1 MMKINGVSAS
11 GNRMPIGTGMGTQE
25 DAASKSLKKQIG
37 DAQER
42 LQEIS
47 SSEDIPMEEKMKKR
61 QEIQKEITTLNQQL
75 RQHEI
80 ELRRE
85 QQAQQKAQAAENSQA
100 KQTQKGDGL
109 SQAGMQAIISAD
121 TSLKQAQVQ
130 KSVSTSMEGRAGVL
144 KAEIKQDKG
153 KNTEAKE
160 AELAQVEQKAADATQ
175 SQMETLKEAN
185 NAIKEAATAEPD
197 NKKDEKV
204 TKTGKKT
211 DEKTENKEQEQALEK
226 EVPEKEVSEQKP
238 DGEAV
243 GTNVDV
249 RL

>member
-25 DAASKSLKKQIG
+25 DAVSKSLKKQIG

-47 SSEDIPMEEKMKKR
+47 SSEDLSMEEKMKKR

-80 ELRRE
+80 ELRKE
-85 QQAQQKAQAAENSQA
+85 KQQEQKASNKEPR
-100 KQTQKGDGL
+100 QTTKGG
-109 SQAGMQAIISAD
+109 SMSSASMQAIISAD

-130 KSVSTSMEGRAGVL
+130 KSVSTRMEGRAGVL

-197 NKKDEKV
+197 NKKDETV

-226 EVPEKEVSEQKP
+226 EIPEKEVSEQKP

>member
-11 GNRMPIGTGMGTQE
+11 GNRMPIGTGMNTQE
-25 DAASKSLKKQIG
+25 DAVSKSLKKQIE

-47 SSEDIPMEEKMKKR
+47 SSEDLSMEEKMKKR

-80 ELRRE
+80 ELRKE
-85 QQAQQKAQAAENSQA
+85 KQQEQKASNKEPR
-100 KQTQKGDGL
+100 QTTKGG
-109 SQAGMQAIISAD
+109 SMSSASMQAIISAD

-130 KSVSTSMEGRAGVL
+130 KSVSTRMEGRAGVL

-175 SQMETLKEAN
+175 SQMETLGEAN

-197 NKKDEKV
+197 NKKDETV

-211 DEKTENKEQEQALEK
+211 DEKTENKEQEQEKALEK
-226 EVPEKEVSEQKP
+226 EIPEKEVSEQKP

>member
-1 MMKINGVSAS
+1 MMKINGVSDT

-25 DAASKSLKKQIG
+25 DAVSKSLKKQIG

-47 SSEDIPMEEKMKKR
+47 SSEDLSMEEKMKRR

-80 ELRRE
+80 ELRKE
-85 QQAQQKAQAAENSQA
+85 KQQEQKASNKELGQTA
-100 KQTQKGDGL
+100 KGG
-109 SQAGMQAIISAD
+109 SMSSASMQAIISAD

-160 AELAQVEQKAADATQ
+160 AEFAQVEQKAADATQ
-175 SQMETLKEAN
+175 SQMETLGEAN

-197 NKKDEKV
+197 NKKDETV

-226 EVPEKEVSEQKP
+226 EIPEKEVSEQKP